1 MKVVR
6 EADFVFLVY
15 QFGPEAVTGRDVE
28 FYNARFEADV
38 HVR

>member
-1 MKVVR
+1 MKKKANFGLCV
-6 EADFVFLVY
+6 LVY

-28 FYNARFEADV
+28 FYNSRFEADV